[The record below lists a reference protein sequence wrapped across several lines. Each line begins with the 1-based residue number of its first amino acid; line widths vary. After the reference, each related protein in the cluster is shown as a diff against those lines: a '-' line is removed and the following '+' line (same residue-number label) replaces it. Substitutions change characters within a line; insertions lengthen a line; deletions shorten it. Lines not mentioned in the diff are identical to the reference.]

1 MNIEECSSSFFE
13 QNGRFLLKN
22 CLQLNCEQ
30 YKGDGFMG
38 TNHRLL
44 DEQLCFAIY
53 NAQRNFTKYYRKALS
68 PFHLTYPQ
76 YIVLLSLWEQDAQS
90 VMELGAHLDL
100 DSGTL
105 TPLLKR
111 MEQDGLV
118 LRNRNQSDERVVVIS
133 LTEKG
138 SRLEE
143 AVIGE
148 VDACIQQLFS
158 EQEGQTNL
166 LADMKRLNETLKSH
180 LI

>member
-1 MNIEECSSSFFE
+1 ME
-13 QNGRFLLKN
+13 
-22 CLQLNCEQ
+22 
-30 YKGDGFMG
+30 

-53 NAQRNFTKYYRKALS
+53 NVQRNFTKYYRKALS
-68 PFHLTYPQ
+68 PFQLTYPQ
-76 YIVLLSLWEQDAQS
+76 YIVLLALWEQDAQS
-90 VMELGAHLDL
+90 VMELGAQLDL

-118 LRNRNQSDERVVVIS
+118 LRNRKQSDERVVIIS

-138 SRLEE
+138 SQLEG
-143 AVIGE
+143 AVIGA
-148 VDACIQQLFS
+148 VNACIQQLFS
-158 EQEGQTNL
+158 GQVGHTNL
-166 LADMKRLNETLKSH
+166 LADVKNLNETLKSY